1 MNLPRLNP
9 SEQACIRRICEG
21 EWTGTYLPELL
32 QHRLIHAFRN
42 FDQSLWPAPDTVA
55 ALDALGRKARQET
68 ELWTEEEARL
78 CRHFKHSG
86 VPMLLAKGALLA
98 HADYAAPG
106 DRVRTDID
114 MVVSPESVPQT
125 FEVLDAAGYGP
136 AQVVHGGAPTRQ
148 RAWLLLED
156 PSFCIDVHW
165 RLNDHPALRQI
176 LDFKQILDDSRP
188 LLRLDSEARG
198 LSRRHALMHACMH
211 YFGHNR
217 GTFRPLIWLL
227 DIDLLWKGMNESE
240 RAATIEAARGAG
252 ILSLVAAG
260 LALSHQAWRTPV
272 QGSCLEGWLVESR
285 HERSA
290 WLIQP
295 FRSRTRDLVFALR
308 CEPDMSR
315 RWQHAKAVFLPPREH
330 LQRKYP
336 DGSKWGYAGLI
347 LRRLFDARHRP

>member
-1 MNLPRLNP
+1 MSLPRLEP
-9 SEQACIRRICEG
+9 SEETCIQRIFSG
-21 EWTGTYLPELL
+21 EWTGQIIPDLL
-32 QHRLIHAFRN
+32 RHRLIHAHRN
-42 FDQSLWPAPDTVA
+42 FHHSLRPDPESAA
-55 ALDALGRKARQET
+55 ALDALGAAARQET
-68 ELWTEEEARL
+68 ELWAEEEARL
-78 CRHFKHSG
+78 CRQFMSAG

-106 DRVRTDID
+106 DRVRTDVD
-114 MVVSPESVPQT
+114 MVVSPERVLQA
-125 FEVLDAAGYGP
+125 FAVLDAAGYSP
-136 AQVVHGGAPTRQ
+136 AQAEHGGAPTRQ
-148 RAWLLLED
+148 QAWRLLED

-165 RLNDHPALRQI
+165 RLNDHPALRSILDFEQI
-176 LDFKQILDDSRP
+176 LDESRP
-188 LLRLDSEARG
+188 LPRLDSAARG

-227 DIDLLWKGMNESE
+227 DIDLLWRGMNELQ
-240 RAATIEAARGAG
+240 RTATIEAARGAG
-252 ILSLVAAG
+252 VLSLVAAG

-272 QGSCLEGWLVESR
+272 EDSCLEEWLVESR
-285 HERSA
+285 HERSS

-308 CEPDMSR
+308 CEPDMSQ

-336 DGSKWGYAGLI
+336 GGSRWGYAGLI
-347 LRRLFDARHRP
+347 LRRLFDARHKP